1 MTEKN
6 CKLDASKN
14 GYVSQYVIPELMTE
28 KISKLTVQQNEKNIY
43 KEFLIFFLFIILI
56 YILEI
61 KI

>member
-43 KEFLIFFLFIILI
+43 KKFLIFFLFIILI